1 MSKDSFSNVISKC
14 RGCRVRGK
22 EEDLLQDIGLCNC
35 ESWPGKSEMPW
46 SRPSEGRLETLRQ
59 ELTLTIYRENFFFLR
74 ETSILLLVLPKN
86 WLHILLGSELTDT
99 IKTMIGRRKGLLLAP
114 SKENTEDISQSSV
127 SLNCKIRGVLSEGY
141 MRIHKGAWAE
151 REFSIGLCKDWQSL
165 SLTWLKSG
173 GSISSSHPPPGW
185 ES

>member
-1 MSKDSFSNVISKC
+1 
-14 RGCRVRGK
+14 
-22 EEDLLQDIGLCNC
+22 
-35 ESWPGKSEMPW
+35 MPW

-127 SLNCKIRGVLSEGY
+127 SLNCKIGGVLSEGY
-141 MRIHKGAWAE
+141 MRIHKGA
-151 REFSIGLCKDWQSL
+151 
-165 SLTWLKSG
+165 
-173 GSISSSHPPPGW
+173 
-185 ES
+185 

>member
-1 MSKDSFSNVISKC
+1 MSKDSLSNVMSKC

-127 SLNCKIRGVLSEGY
+127 SLNCKIGGVLSEGY
-141 MRIHKGAWAE
+141 MRIHKGA
-151 REFSIGLCKDWQSL
+151 
-165 SLTWLKSG
+165 
-173 GSISSSHPPPGW
+173 
-185 ES
+185 